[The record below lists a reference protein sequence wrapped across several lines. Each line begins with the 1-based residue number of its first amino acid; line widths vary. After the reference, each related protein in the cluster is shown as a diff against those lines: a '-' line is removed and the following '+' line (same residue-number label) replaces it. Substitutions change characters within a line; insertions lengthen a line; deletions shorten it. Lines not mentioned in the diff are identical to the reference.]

1 MLRAQ
6 LADETKLSKLS
17 VRPGTR
23 ITEGAADI
31 KELLSV
37 AGIQVAQNYIISEV
51 QQLYTFQGASINDKH
66 IETIVRQ
73 MFSRVRVKD
82 SGSTK
87 LSLGEIIEK
96 SKLREE
102 NLRARKEGGQPAKA
116 AQLMMGITNVALT
129 TESFLSAASFMQ
141 TMRVLTNASIEGKE
155 DRLRGLKENV
165 IISRLVPAGTGY
177 RKEYLKKLES
187 AREEE

>member
-1 MLRAQ
+1 
-6 LADETKLSKLS
+6 
-17 VRPGTR
+17 R

-31 KELLSV
+31 KEHLSV

-165 IISRLVPAGTGY
+165 IIGRLIPAGTGY
-177 RKEYLKKLES
+177 RKEYLKKLE
-187 AREEE
+187 AAKEEE